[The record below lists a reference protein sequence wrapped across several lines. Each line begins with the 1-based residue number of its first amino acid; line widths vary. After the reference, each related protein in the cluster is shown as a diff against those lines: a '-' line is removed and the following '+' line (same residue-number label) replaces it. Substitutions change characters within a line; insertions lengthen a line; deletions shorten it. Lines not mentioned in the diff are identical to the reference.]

1 MGAGRALRQGFTRSL
16 VPLLLL
22 GLTALLL
29 VLALRTAPPLQVD
42 VGDEGDLRF
51 LSGFYTPETGFG
63 ESFRWSGPE
72 AWFVLHGA
80 PADPTVFL
88 LQLSGERLL
97 AQGAPEVAL
106 IQGTSEVARFAV
118 QAGWRSYE
126 ILLPSGAVATPAG
139 SALPLALE
147 TAVSTPGA
155 SDTARDFRPLGL
167 PVSHVGVAALEG
179 PHTPALI
186 RSLWLT
192 WLLALVAGS
201 LALLDALLLPRRRA
215 SLWLRASL
223 VIGFGGTILIL
234 WAARDPF
241 GLAWVLPPTPWI
253 LGTGTLLLGVG
264 LVFALAG
271 DAERGDAQTPEGG
284 AGKRPSPLV
293 GEGLGVGGTSGF
305 ALVTGMALL
314 AVAVGLLHTQTSL
327 AGGLILALVALM
339 LVTGGPYGL
348 GKDGWA
354 HGGPDLSQK
363 YALLLLGLILVLAIG
378 LRLFRLDE
386 MPFGLWRDEARHG
399 LFAQR
404 IRDYPDYRPIYIA
417 NENLDASQLDLNAAP
432 LSIHLPALGLYP
444 FALALHLWGENL
456 WSMRVMSGLG
466 GALTVVPLYG
476 FATWLSGRR
485 SIGLVAAFLLAVS
498 SWHITVSRLVFPTIF
513 DPLLTLSG
521 LWLLGL
527 GLSGGGRTAHVY
539 PPILSHTTGS
549 PLARGTD
556 ARPGHHRFFWM
567 AYCLLGGASIGLA
580 MQTYHTG
587 RLAPVA
593 AAWLALV
600 LLLREPQAW
609 RGWLR
614 GSLVASLGLLL
625 TVTPLLLFALN
636 QPEAFNDRVGEV
648 FLLSDEARQGA
659 APLEMLDQ
667 AFRQHLLMF
676 HVQGDLNGRHHA
688 PGRPMFDYVTGIG
701 LLLGSVV
708 LLRSVRDW
716 RTLIVAGLFLL
727 GLAPSALAVDAPHG
741 MRSLNAAAYGVIIAA
756 LGWSALGWSL
766 RQRGV
771 QLARGMRR
779 SIVAMLA
786 SLVIVLNATVYFVV
800 MPPQREVFLVFYPVQ
815 SQMGAYIRAVANENG
830 GELPRQIYVAEGL
843 KNDQIFMF
851 LTSGL
856 HIETFRGASLS
867 APPEPGALFLFG
879 GYFADEEA
887 AVLAPILGTDA
898 APTGSGPAFPDGQGV
913 TFYMYEVGVSP

>member
-1 MGAGRALRQGFTRSL
+1 
-16 VPLLLL
+16 
-22 GLTALLL
+22 
-29 VLALRTAPPLQVD
+29 
-42 VGDEGDLRF
+42 
-51 LSGFYTPETGFG
+51 
-63 ESFRWSGPE
+63 
-72 AWFVLHGA
+72 
-80 PADPTVFL
+80 
-88 LQLSGERLL
+88 
-97 AQGAPEVAL
+97 
-106 IQGTSEVARFAV
+106 
-118 QAGWRSYE
+118 
-126 ILLPSGAVATPAG
+126 
-139 SALPLALE
+139 
-147 TAVSTPGA
+147 
-155 SDTARDFRPLGL
+155 
-167 PVSHVGVAALEG
+167 
-179 PHTPALI
+179 
-186 RSLWLT
+186 
-192 WLLALVAGS
+192 
-201 LALLDALLLPRRRA
+201 
-215 SLWLRASL
+215 
-223 VIGFGGTILIL
+223 
-234 WAARDPF
+234 
-241 GLAWVLPPTPWI
+241 
-253 LGTGTLLLGVG
+253 
-264 LVFALAG
+264 
-271 DAERGDAQTPEGG
+271 
-284 AGKRPSPLV
+284 
-293 GEGLGVGGTSGF
+293 
-305 ALVTGMALL
+305 
-314 AVAVGLLHTQTSL
+314 
-327 AGGLILALVALM
+327 
-339 LVTGGPYGL
+339 
-348 GKDGWA
+348 
-354 HGGPDLSQK
+354 
-363 YALLLLGLILVLAIG
+363 
-378 LRLFRLDE
+378 

-600 LLLREPQAW
+600 LLLREPRAW

-636 QPEAFNDRVGEV
+636 QPEAFNDRVGQV

-667 AFRQHLLMF
+667 SLHQHLLMF

-708 LLRSVRDW
+708 LLRSARDW

-756 LGWSALGWSL
+756 LGWNALGWSL

-887 AVLAPILGTDA
+887 ALLAPILGLDA

-913 TFYMYEVGVSP
+913 TFYMYEVGVLP